1 MSAFNFNN
9 RRFHMRDRNNPG
21 QFTGTI
27 FYYNQ
32 TDDVVWGHYVGGG
45 CKYGQFM
52 ATVDDKGVLNLR
64 FQHMTDDGEWQW
76 GNSLSTPSFLP
87 DGRIM
92 ITEDF
97 LMESNNLKAI
107 SVVEELL

>member
-1 MSAFNFNN
+1 MSAFNYNN
-9 RRFHMRDRNNPG
+9 RRFHMRDYDDPNK
-21 QFTGTI
+21 FTDTI

-32 TDDVVWGHYVGGG
+32 TGDVVWGHYVGGG

-76 GNSLSTPSFLP
+76 GHSLSTPSLLP

-92 ITEDF
+92 LSEDF
-97 LMESNNLKAI
+97 LMESNGRKAI
-107 SVVEELL
+107 SVVEELV